1 MDKKKTLE
9 LLNML
14 FDAARPDLEEEF
26 SDEAYIIADLMSMVD
41 KPSEVVLRE
50 LITEEAIDT
59 IAGTYKI
66 PRNVASRYFKEIPEV
81 MDNMMERIDETIMIE
96 VEDWIM
102 STDIIK
108 HQGTKEEAYN
118 ASNT

>member
-50 LITEEAIDT
+50 LITEEAIDLIHT
-59 IAGTYKI
+59 AYKI
-66 PRNVASRYFKEIPEV
+66 PRNVASRYFKETPEV
-81 MDNMMERIDETIMIE
+81 ADNMMDQVYGAIMIE

-108 HQGTKEEAYN
+108 HQGTKDA
-118 ASNT
+118 